1 VGKRNDGAGKLVV
14 LQGQGSSP
22 GSVIFTSN
30 VVHSPNAVSL
40 DNTGLKGAVADGSK
54 KVHGQAAFHMFS
66 APAQT
71 GPFTIQ
77 SLKVTGET
85 NHGIKISA
93 SGNAIVGGSD
103 DKKLYYFPVP

>member
-1 VGKRNDGAGKLVV
+1 
-14 LQGQGSSP
+14 
-22 GSVIFTSN
+22 
-30 VVHSPNAVSL
+30 L